1 MSRENVEV
9 VRRAFAA
16 LARRDVDVWV
26 TEWHPECEF
35 IPIFARVEGRAYHGH
50 DGLRRFDEEIDA
62 DWSLFEVRP
71 EEFRDFGDRVLV
83 LGTWL
88 ARGRA
93 SGVELDSAPA
103 AWVLELRDGKIVRSE
118 TFTDRAAALEA
129 VGLRE

>member
-1 MSRENVEV
+1 MSRENVDV

-35 IPIFARVEGRAYHGH
+35 IPFSLGSKGGRTMVMTGCAG
-50 DGLRRFDEEIDA
+50 GTRRLRRTG
-62 DWSLFEVRP
+62 P

-103 AWVLELRDGKIVRSE
+103 AWVLELRHGKIVRSE
-118 TFTDRAAALEA
+118 TFTDRAQALDA